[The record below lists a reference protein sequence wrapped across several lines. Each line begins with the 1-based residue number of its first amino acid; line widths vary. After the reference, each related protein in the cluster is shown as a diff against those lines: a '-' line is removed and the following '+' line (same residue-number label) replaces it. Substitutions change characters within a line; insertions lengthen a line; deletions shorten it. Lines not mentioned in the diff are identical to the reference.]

1 MALATSYTNFED
13 NRDLFDPLH
22 RMEEETVFCER
33 FERLSSFHLIF
44 HVSCII
50 LLTLQ
55 FSIFIG
61 LLAYQPKSPYVAALL
76 FSCILTLFS
85 YLILLFYYQAKK
97 PQDFLD
103 LRRYF
108 VQACR
113 KEIETYRPNQ
123 DEHLFLAKAA
133 ESLTGKLG
141 KTQFYLNKHGSIY
154 SFIRLLRFKDI
165 EKMQEL
171 LMYAAIQEHIEKIK
185 KDPLDPQT
193 HFSLAKSYLGMYRLY
208 QSPLQESFSR
218 FWIVKRI
225 IQTDKRVKR
234 VEASLL
240 LAMEELK
247 IGLSSNPEEPWA
259 LLELANCYAEL
270 NQKAQEL
277 EILKKLYT
285 IATVDEELLLRIG
298 KINFQLGLIS
308 EGLEIFSK
316 LKVMNVH
323 LSFELLD
330 SYNAYLKKI

>member
-1 MALATSYTNFED
+1 MALATSYTNFEHD
-13 NRDLFDPLH
+13 FDPMQ
-22 RMEEETVFCER
+22 RTEEETVFCER

-44 HVSCII
+44 HLSCIL

-55 FSIFIG
+55 FSVLVG
-61 LLAYQPKSPYVAALL
+61 LLIYEPKSPYVAALL
-76 FSCILTLFS
+76 FSTILTFFS

-108 VQACR
+108 VQSCR
-113 KEIETYRPNQ
+113 KEIETFRPQQ

-133 ESLTGKLG
+133 ESLTSKLS
-141 KTQFYLNKHGSIY
+141 KTQFYFTKSSPFYACMH
-154 SFIRLLRFKDI
+154 LLRFKDV

-193 HFSLAKSYLGMYRLY
+193 HFSLAKSYLGMYHLY

-218 FWIVKRI
+218 FWIVKKI
-225 IQTDKRVKR
+225 IQSEKRMKRVN
-234 VEASLL
+234 AALL

-247 IGLSSNPEEPWA
+247 IGLSTNPLDTEA
-259 LLELANCYAEL
+259 LLELANCYKETDQKTAEL
-270 NQKAQEL
+270 ET
-277 EILKKLYT
+277 LKKIYT
-285 IATVDEELLLRIG
+285 ISTVDEDLLLRIG
-298 KINFQLGLIS
+298 KLYFQLGLIS
-308 EGLEIFSK
+308 DGLDIFSK
-316 LKVMNVH
+316 LKNMNVH